1 MNGHRTKAARR
12 RPGPSASRD
21 ARRACR
27 SWQAFTLIELMIV
40 VALMGVMMAVGVPA
54 FIRARHSEGFRK
66 AVNDVVE
73 ACNEARALAILRGE
87 PMEVVIVAEDGLV
100 RVQPAT
106 VRANT
111 AVAAADNPPVGDVTP
126 APRRAF
132 PAPAPRQIPDDVAI
146 ELLDVNFVNHMNL
159 PEAHVRFYP
168 NGTSDE
174 FTLVLLWE
182 QKRAKISLEV
192 VTGLVEAEYL

>member
-1 MNGHRTKAARR
+1 MNGHRTKTARR
-12 RPGPSASRD
+12 RRGPSARRNPGR
-21 ARRACR
+21 ARRSR
-27 SWQAFTLIELMIV
+27 RAFTLIELMIV

-87 PMEVVIVAEDGLV
+87 PMEVVIVAEDGQI

-106 VRANT
+106 VRTST
-111 AVAAADNPPVGDVTP
+111 AVAVADGPPVGDP
-126 APRRAF
+126 APPPRRAF
-132 PAPAPRQIPDDVAI
+132 KAPEPRQIPDDVAV

-174 FTLVLLWE
+174 FTIVLLWE